1 MSCCHE
7 FLDQCSLDI
16 VLSLFTQPSNM
27 TAAPRRPLY
36 HITRYIDVVPY
47 LLSGHDYG

>member
-7 FLDQCSLDI
+7 YLGYRSQS
-16 VLSLFTQPSNM
+16 VTQPSNL
-27 TAAPRRPLY
+27 TAAPTRPLY

-47 LLSGHDYG
+47 LFDGHDYG